1 VCGIAGFVEHAPWRD
16 RRPVLDRMVEAL
28 RHRGPDDQGVYL
40 DGAAAIGVRRLAVI
54 DLETGHQ
61 PIANED
67 GTVHVV
73 LNGEIYNFAELRA
86 RLERRGHHFRT
97 RSDAEVIVHAYEEA
111 GDDCVRELD
120 GMFALA
126 IWDRSRR
133 ALLLARDRMGEKPLY
148 YYAGPDV
155 FVFGSELRA
164 LLQHPDVPR
173 ALDLESLSRYL
184 LFECVPAPHSIL
196 SGIAKVPAA
205 HVLVVSP
212 GDKPQLQP
220 YWRMRFEPQHGVTE
234 SEWHARVLG
243 ALETAVSSRMVSDVP
258 LGVFASGG
266 IDSGTITALA
276 ARSSRR
282 MLRTFCIGFEEPT
295 YDERQYARQVA
306 EHCGAEHRAVVF
318 RAQDALA
325 LMNRVGELL
334 DEPLGDAS
342 FLPRYALAVAAKDT
356 ATVMLSGD
364 GGDELFCGY
373 PTFLA
378 DRPARWLRRAL
389 PPAIQRGARALVDRL
404 PSSRRYGSVDFL
416 LKQFV
421 RALPYEREVRTQ
433 LLLGGLAP
441 PEQARLLS
449 ASLRGALGSFDPYAE
464 LTLAIDE
471 SSSSD
476 PIDRMI
482 YHHSRFYLAD
492 QTLVAADRATMAA
505 GLEVRAPLLDH
516 RLVELACRIPGHLK
530 IRGMTTKHLL
540 KRVVSH
546 LLPADI
552 VTRRKQGLGVPIAAW
567 LRGPLRP
574 ILEDRLAPARV
585 AWRGLFEPATVTR
598 LVAEHL
604 SGRRN
609 HRKVLW
615 SLLMLD
621 AWCDH
626 YLPNERWS

>member
-1 VCGIAGFVEHAPWRD
+1 
-16 RRPVLDRMVEAL
+16 MVSAL
-28 RHRGPDDQGVYL
+28 RHRGPDDWGEYV
-40 DGAAAIGVRRLAVI
+40 DDAAAIGIRRLAII
-54 DLETGHQ
+54 DLDTGRQ

-67 GTVHVV
+67 GTVRVV
-73 LNGEIYNFAELRA
+73 LNGEIYNFAELRT

-111 GDDCVRELD
+111 GEDCVRELD

-126 IWDRSRR
+126 IWDSSRR
-133 ALLLARDRMGEKPLY
+133 CLVLARDRMGEKPLY
-148 YYAGPDV
+148 YHAGPEA

-164 LLQHPDVPR
+164 LLRHPDVPR
-173 ALDLESLSRYL
+173 TLDLEALSRYL

-196 SGIAKVPAA
+196 AGVAKVPAA

-212 GDKPQLQP
+212 GDKPQIQP
-220 YWRMRFEPQHGVTE
+220 YWKMRFAPQPAVTE
-234 SEWHARVLG
+234 GEWRERVLG
-243 ALETAVSSRMVSDVP
+243 ALETAVTTRLVSDVP
-258 LGVFASGG
+258 VGSFVSGG
-266 IDSGTITALA
+266 IDSGTIAALA
-276 ARSSRR
+276 ARSSPRV
-282 MLRTFCIGFEEPT
+282 LKTFCVGFEEPT
-295 YDERQYARQVA
+295 YDERRFARQVA
-306 EHCGAEHRAVVF
+306 EHCGAEHHAILFRPRDAAV
-318 RAQDALA
+318 
-325 LMNRVGELL
+325 LMERVGELL

-342 FLPRYALAVAAKDT
+342 FLPRYALALAAKEA

-378 DRPARWLRRAL
+378 DRPARWLRATIPQAVL
-389 PPAIQRGARALVDRL
+389 DGARAIVERL
-404 PSSRRYGSVDFL
+404 PSSRRYGSLDFL

-421 RALPYEREVRTQ
+421 RALPYEPEVRTQ
-433 LLLGGLAP
+433 LLLGGLPP
-441 PEQARLLS
+441 PEHARLLS
-449 ASLRGALGSFDPYAE
+449 AGVRSALRSFDPYAE

-471 SSSSD
+471 SGSRD
-476 PIDRMI
+476 PIERMI

-516 RLVELACRIPGHLK
+516 RLVELVCQIPGQLK
-530 IRGMTTKHLL
+530 IRGLTTKYLF
-540 KRVVSH
+540 KRIVGH

-567 LRGPLRP
+567 LRGPLRH
-574 ILEDRLAPARV
+574 ILEDRLAPERI
-585 AWRGLFEPATVTR
+585 AWRGLFEPATVSR
-598 LVAEHL
+598 LIAEHV

-615 SLLMLD
+615 ALLMLD

-626 YLPNERWS
+626 YLPNERWG